1 MYISLDQST
10 SSTTVFLYN
19 SKLKLLEKASKP
31 HKQIQKKYG
40 FVEHDANEIY
50 NNLLNL
56 VKKISK
62 KIKYNDNLF
71 LSITNQRET
80 FVIFDT
86 KSGKPLNNAIVWQ
99 CRRGQKICD
108 EINKSKKTVNFIKS
122 KTGLTLDT
130 YFPASKLLHLL
141 KVNRSIRNKLKNGT
155 ALFGTIDTYLIYR
168 LTNQKS
174 YSTDYTNASRTLFFN
189 IKSLKWSKQLQKI
202 FKLSLKKL
210 PEVKESSSIFGYTDI
225 NGILKKHIPIT
236 GVIGDS
242 QSSIFANQCFNIG
255 NSKITIGT
263 GSSILTNIGNQ
274 FANKKNIITTLSFVF
289 KGKPF
294 YSYECLINYA
304 GATVS
309 WLKDNL
315 KIINRVNETN
325 KVFKEVVNSNGV
337 FVIPAF
343 VGLSSPHWLPESKA
357 MIYGLTPSV
366 NKQHIIRASLESIA
380 FQIKDYLD
388 DLEKNKKINYNDIFI
403 DGGMTSNKDFIQ
415 FIANILQRK
424 IFIANFQDMS
434 SYGAVIMGL
443 LGMNICSNLKDI
455 KKFKQKYSSY
465 IPIEKSID
473 IDIYYQWK
481 NVLFQHYIKK

>member
-19 SKLKLLEKASKP
+19 NKLKLLQKASKL
-31 HKQIQKKYG
+31 HKQIQKKSG

-50 NNLLNL
+50 NNVLNL

-62 KIKYNDNLF
+62 KIKYKQKLF

-80 FVIFDT
+80 FVIFDA
-86 KSGKPLNNAIVWQ
+86 KSGKPLHNAIVWQ

-108 EINKSKKTVNFIKS
+108 KINKSKKIVNFIKS

-130 YFPASKLLHLL
+130 YFPASKLIHLL
-141 KVNRSIRNKLKNGT
+141 QEKRSIRNKLKNGT

-174 YSTDYTNASRTLFFN
+174 YFTDFTNASRTLFFSIN
-189 IKSLKWSKQLQKI
+189 SLKWSKQLQKI
-202 FKLSLKKL
+202 FKLNLKKL

-225 NGILKKHIPIT
+225 NGILKKPIAIT
-236 GVIGDS
+236 GIIGDS

-263 GSSILTNIGNQ
+263 GSSILTNIGNK
-274 FANKKNIITTLSFVF
+274 FINKKNIITTLSFVF

-304 GATVS
+304 GATVT

-315 KIINRVNETN
+315 KIINKVEETN
-325 KVFKEVVNSNGV
+325 KVFKEVENSNGV
-337 FVIPAF
+337 IVIPAF
-343 VGLSSPHWLPESKA
+343 VGLSSPHWLPDSKA
-357 MIYGLTPSV
+357 MIYGLTPSA
-366 NKQHIIRASLESIA
+366 NKKHIIRASLESIA
-380 FQIKDYLD
+380 FQIKDYFD
-388 DLEKNKKINYNDIFI
+388 DLEKNKKIRYNDIFI

-415 FIANILQRK
+415 FLANILQRK

-434 SYGAVIMGL
+434 SYGSVIMGL
-443 LGMNICSNLKDI
+443 LGMNIFSSLKDI
-455 KKFKQKYSSY
+455 KKFKQKYISY
-465 IPIEKSID
+465 SPIKDSRD
-473 IDIYYQWK
+473 INFYYEWK
-481 NVLFQHYIKK
+481 NVLLKHYIKK